1 VSYAICDIIICCCTG
16 TRTVLPLQ
24 QGKQNALRD
33 IYHNYFHVLL
43 CRERH
48 NLILCHAEVL
58 YEATWPVHNYVCVC
72 VSVCECVLNKTECCS
87 VTCRIRISL

>member
-1 VSYAICDIIICCCTG
+1 MRA
-16 TRTVLPLQ
+16 VLPLQ

-43 CRERH
+43 YRERH

-58 YEATWPVHNYVCVC
+58 YEATWPVDNYVCVC
-72 VSVCECVLNKTECCS
+72 VCACVCVCVCLIKLTVVQLRAEYLL
-87 VTCRIRISL
+87 V

>member
-1 VSYAICDIIICCCTG
+1 M
-16 TRTVLPLQ
+16 RTVLPLQ

-43 CRERH
+43 YRERP

-58 YEATWPVHNYVCVC
+58 YEAIWPVHNCVCVC
-72 VSVCECVLNKTECCS
+72 VCVCVCIIKLNVVQLRAEYVL
-87 VTCRIRISL
+87 V

>member
-1 VSYAICDIIICCCTG
+1 MRA
-16 TRTVLPLQ
+16 VLPLQ

-43 CRERH
+43 YRERH

-58 YEATWPVHNYVCVC
+58 YEATWPVDNYVCVC
-72 VSVCECVLNKTECCS
+72 VCVCACVCVCVLNKTDCCS
-87 VTCRIRISL
+87 VTCRILISLIE